1 MTELN
6 EILLLVENFINNKQ
20 KNWRPGI
27 DYVRYAGDY
36 FDSSEYVTAVK
47 TLLSGWLVMGEDS
60 LRFEKQFPPHLG
72 KSLGI
77 LTNSGSSS
85 NLLMMSALTSKQS
98 YNFPKGTKVLIP
110 IAGFPTTLNPILQ
123 VGFEPIFV
131 DIELETLNLNLNK
144 LEDIIKSNN
153 IKIITFAHV
162 LGNPPNMNY
171 IMELVK
177 KYNLILLED
186 CCDALGSLYDGKKL
200 GSFGLMSS
208 CSFYPAHHLS
218 CSWDTPIPYINE
230 NNIVYIEN
238 IETIFEKYRN
248 TPENIKIISFNK
260 DNNIEWKSPSHILK
274 HPLGNK
280 KMFRIT
286 SEHGRFVDVT
296 EDHSVFILDDA
307 LNIIA
312 IEAKNIKENDYLVS
326 AGKLPFLSENYQS
339 IDLIQWSIKNNY
351 DMYISGFPNR
361 WLNNVIDQDDRYNYK
376 IRNSLP
382 IKYIGD
388 YSEDELKVMKI
399 GIAYSSTKIPC
410 QFIVNENIGRLLGYY
425 IAEGSY
431 GNKNLNI
438 SLHKNEFDIIEDIN
452 FICKEEFGLEVFKY
466 DSKQSNG
473 INLCI
478 NSYTLQLIFKNL
490 FNINDNSHNKRIP
503 NILFSSNENVI
514 KSFVYG
520 YTKGDG
526 SIRKTDHITIDV
538 TSVSKSL
545 LNDFQYLLS
554 FIGISSSYYRRNKQG
569 LTNISGKQSYR
580 NENYTLRF
588 SGFEYDNILKT
599 IRFINTKHRNM
610 VVDQIP
616 KNEKILELIK
626 GEPISKNTKVLSRKR
641 IINILNKKGNPIP
654 EIIKSNL
661 MFLKVRKIEELNYEK
676 EDVYDF
682 SVPENENFY
691 GGFLGLFLHNTMGEG
706 GFVACNDKSLQDV
719 LRSFREWG
727 RACFKSGTPINVLES
742 IKKIENVKVGDV
754 VLTHLGNNKL
764 VTELFARNYTGNYYT
779 FTSRLKGKISSTEEH
794 PHYIFSKQNNKIEW
808 KLSKDIQIG
817 DCFLEKIPEEV
828 KSNYSFNWS
837 YDTLYKTV
845 HENIDASPDL
855 MRLIGYWLA
864 EGSLTKGL
872 KGKSGYSSNKYFYY
886 RVEFA
891 FHKKEIEY
899 IQDVENLMNKFFGVK
914 GLVRKIHNSNAVSLT
929 FKSRKAYEFFIQH
942 FGKLAQNKKLPENMV
957 NWNNELTSELV
968 KGFWCGDGSYN
979 ERNSSFII
987 DSTSYILIEQIR
999 RILLKYNI
1007 ISSYSYTPK
1016 EKRQN
1021 VSTINGKFISAK
1033 NGIHS
1038 IRQYGINGELFSFN
1052 ILKSQIKS
1060 KTNKRFARIQD
1071 GYVYYPIS
1079 KIQIEEYD
1087 GIVYNIEVEDDHSYH
1102 AFGVATHNCYCS
1114 GPKANTLKNGT
1125 CKKRFNNWIP
1135 AFPNEIFDHK
1145 YVYDEIGYNLK
1156 PIELQASIGLQQL
1169 KKLDEIVSLRKR
1181 NYNLLYDVYKK
1192 YEEYFIL
1199 PRATEL
1205 SDPSWFAFPLTIKST
1220 SPFSR
1225 NKLVDFLESKK
1236 IQTRPYFA
1244 GNIMLQPAYNHLM
1257 NQETAI
1263 KDYPNATYSMLN
1275 TFFHGVSPVIT
1286 TEQINYIQE
1295 CVTEFMNNYE

>member
-208 CSFYPAHHLS
+208 CSFYPAHHL
-218 CSWDTPIPYINE
+218 
-230 NNIVYIEN
+230 
-238 IETIFEKYRN
+238 
-248 TPENIKIISFNK
+248 
-260 DNNIEWKSPSHILK
+260 
-274 HPLGNK
+274 
-280 KMFRIT
+280 
-286 SEHGRFVDVT
+286 
-296 EDHSVFILDDA
+296 
-307 LNIIA
+307 
-312 IEAKNIKENDYLVS
+312 
-326 AGKLPFLSENYQS
+326 
-339 IDLIQWSIKNNY
+339 
-351 DMYISGFPNR
+351 
-361 WLNNVIDQDDRYNYK
+361 
-376 IRNSLP
+376 
-382 IKYIGD
+382 
-388 YSEDELKVMKI
+388 
-399 GIAYSSTKIPC
+399 
-410 QFIVNENIGRLLGYY
+410 
-425 IAEGSY
+425 
-431 GNKNLNI
+431 
-438 SLHKNEFDIIEDIN
+438 
-452 FICKEEFGLEVFKY
+452 
-466 DSKQSNG
+466 
-473 INLCI
+473 
-478 NSYTLQLIFKNL
+478 
-490 FNINDNSHNKRIP
+490 
-503 NILFSSNENVI
+503 
-514 KSFVYG
+514 
-520 YTKGDG
+520 
-526 SIRKTDHITIDV
+526 
-538 TSVSKSL
+538 
-545 LNDFQYLLS
+545 
-554 FIGISSSYYRRNKQG
+554 
-569 LTNISGKQSYR
+569 
-580 NENYTLRF
+580 
-588 SGFEYDNILKT
+588 
-599 IRFINTKHRNM
+599 
-610 VVDQIP
+610 
-616 KNEKILELIK
+616 
-626 GEPISKNTKVLSRKR
+626 
-641 IINILNKKGNPIP
+641 
-654 EIIKSNL
+654 
-661 MFLKVRKIEELNYEK
+661 
-676 EDVYDF
+676 
-682 SVPENENFY
+682 
-691 GGFLGLFLHNTMGEG
+691 TMGEG